1 MNVPPELQESIADHF
16 YQLDDATKE
25 CELLFRSV
33 HNDAEAFRN
42 VLTYCRSMKWACEEQ
57 TDTLD
62 ASLSDGTGG
71 PGMRVSIL
79 GGTNIERYCRTNSLQ
94 TIAPNAY
101 AAIQKSR
108 LADPIDIPDYHV
120 RINLKQE
127 TPVPNP
133 IASGWNDQ
141 LPKLFRLKK
150 RYSIRLP
157 GDRLRLD
164 ATLVRSSTAP
174 ALSFANSDVMR
185 RAPLYELELEY
196 VGPRPLNTKSKAKAA
211 AKEMLRMASEILI
224 AMHYDKTTV
233 LLSTSEKAAVRTH
246 YLELVGKQEDAP
258 DKFVGAKPVPLERH
272 HLVPDAL
279 HQLPALLGGQR
290 GSYAIT
296 EKADGERHLVY
307 VDPDNRVLVLNNRME
322 VMAFPVTLNHA
333 WENSLFDA
341 EIVVTHSGV
350 RTVLLFDCYYV
361 RGASVVDLPLLAAVT
376 APAGAGAEA
385 GATQT
390 SRYSYVK
397 KFEEHASSDDDE
409 RFALRAKVYI
419 TGPDLFGNAQYV
431 LTRSEVNMMD
441 YHIDGLIFMPI
452 KAAAKLSGTWH
463 QVYKWKP
470 AQENTIDFLIRFD
483 PDEDFIVDDDGT
495 LYRKGLL
502 FVGFQK
508 STTKITGLDFLSG
521 SGRKGGRSGGRGG
534 REGRRGPAAGGR
546 IGNTYV
552 AVPFYPEDAP
562 KDISVCHIKVTETD
576 GRKAYCTN
584 GDLILDDTIIECSFD
599 DRKNQWIPKRVRR
612 DKTELYHQNRSL
624 SRAVNDYMTALSVWT
639 NVIYPVTRQHVIG
652 AEPLTEKDI
661 PQTAYYD
668 RNQKGRHEFQTRPM
682 TNFHNHW
689 IKLRTLIGRP
699 PMTQNRSLFDI
710 GCGKGGDLN
719 KWIRSGFTT
728 VVGIDLFTDNITH
741 PIDGVYARMEN
752 THAYSPARHKY
763 AFFPFDASIVIDEAS
778 IERHVPDDH
787 RILAKLLWGMGKA
800 PNTAL
805 QNYVGIAKNGFDVV
819 SCQFAIHYFFETR
832 AKLDAFIQNVA
843 SQLVDGGY
851 FIGTCFDGLRV
862 HNLLRALP
870 TGDRIMGYKNEVP
883 IWGIWK
889 RYDTWDDMDP
899 VHNIG
904 KAIGVYMETISPKVL
919 TEYLVDF
926 DLLRQ
931 KLAEVGIFEVES
943 GTFEEAY
950 HGMMAELDTLPV
962 DIRSSVTEMSA
973 DEKTYSFLNRWFVFR
988 KGPQASTSTTTT
1000 STKTKSRPSTVKET
1014 TRAKDKK
1021 PTKEPKSTA
1030 TTTAT
1035 AKATG
1040 RKRSVSK

>member
-1 MNVPPELQESIADHF
+1 MLKVLKEKPLYKVTMNVPPELQERVAEVF
-16 YQLDDATKE
+16 RQLDDTTKE
-25 CELLFRSV
+25 CELLFRSM
-33 HNDAEAFRN
+33 HNNAAAFKN
-42 VLTYCRSMKWACEEQ
+42 VLTYCRSMKWPCEEQ
-57 TDTLD
+57 VDTLD
-62 ASLSDGTGG
+62 ASLSDGTS

-79 GGTNIERYCRTNSLQ
+79 GGTNIERYCRTNTLQ
-94 TIAPNAY
+94 TLSPSAY
-101 AAIQKSR
+101 TAIQKTR
-108 LADPIDIPDYHV
+108 LAEPIEIPDYHLRV
-120 RINLKQE
+120 NLKQE
-127 TPVPNP
+127 TPIANP
-133 IASGWNDQ
+133 VASGWNDQ
-141 LPKLFRLKK
+141 SPKVFRLKK
-150 RYSIRLP
+150 RYIIRLP
-157 GDRLRLD
+157 GDKFRLD

-174 ALSFANSDVMR
+174 AHSFANSDVMR
-185 RAPLYELELEY
+185 RAPMYELELEY
-196 VGPRPLNTKSKAKAA
+196 VGPRPLTTKSKAAA

-224 AMHYDKTTV
+224 AMHYDTTMT
-233 LLSTSEKAAVRTH
+233 LLSASEKAAMRSN
-246 YLELVGKQEDAP
+246 YLELVGKHEEAP

-307 VDPDNRVLVLNNRME
+307 VDPDNRVLVFNNRME
-322 VMAFPVTLNHA
+322 VVAFPVTLKHG

-361 RGASVVDLPLLAAVT
+361 RGASVVDLPLLAAVA
-376 APAGAGAEA
+376 APGAGAGAQ
-385 GATQT
+385 TQT
-390 SRYSYVK
+390 QNSRYAYVK
-397 KFEEHASSDDDE
+397 KFEEQASSEKDE
-409 RFALRAKVYI
+409 RFALRAKAYI

-431 LTRSEVNMMD
+431 LTRAEINMMD
-441 YHIDGLIFMPI
+441 YDIDGLIYMPI

-463 QVYKWKP
+463 QVFKWKP
-470 AQENTIDFLIRFD
+470 AHENTIDFLIRFD
-483 PDEDFIVDDDGT
+483 PDEDFIIDDDGT

-502 FVGFQK
+502 YVGFQK
-508 STTKITGLDFLSG
+508 STTKITGLDFFSG
-521 SGRKGGRSGGRGG
+521 AGRGRGDRGGRGG
-534 REGRRGPAAGGR
+534 RGGR
-546 IGNTYV
+546 NGGNSYV

-584 GDLILDDTIIECSFD
+584 GDLILDDTILECSFD
-599 DRKNQWIPKRVRR
+599 ERKNQWIPKRVRR

-639 NVIYPVTRQHVIG
+639 NVIYPVTRQHVVG
-652 AEPLTEKDI
+652 AVTLTEEDV

-699 PMTQNRSLFDI
+699 PVTQNRSLFDI

-728 VVGIDLFTDNITH
+728 VVGIDLFTNNITH
-741 PIDGVYARMEN
+741 PIDGVYARLEN

-787 RILAKLLWGMGKA
+787 RTLAKLLWGMGKA
-800 PNTAL
+800 PNAEL
-805 QNYVGIAKNGFDVV
+805 QKVVGIAKKGFDVV
-819 SCQFAIHYFFETR
+819 SCQFAMHYFFETHS
-832 AKLDAFIQNVA
+832 KLDAFIQNVA
-843 SQLVDGGY
+843 NQLVEGGF

-862 HNLLRALP
+862 HNLLRGLP
-870 TGDRIMGYKNEVP
+870 NGGSVKGFKNEVP

-889 RYDTWDDMDP
+889 RYDAWDDMDP
-899 VHNIG
+899 HQNIG
-904 KAIGVYMETISPKVL
+904 KAIGVYMETISPKIL

-931 KLAEVGIFEVES
+931 KLAEVGIHEVES

-950 HGMMAELDTLPV
+950 HGMMAELDTLPM
-962 DIRSSVTEMSA
+962 DIRTSVTEMSA

-988 KGPQASTSTTTT
+988 KDTSATFA
-1000 STKTKSRPSTVKET
+1000 KPRSRPTTARKGSKAKETVKET
-1014 TRAKDKK
+1014 A
-1021 PTKEPKSTA
+1021 PA
-1030 TTTAT
+1030 TT
-1035 AKATG
+1035 KG
-1040 RKRSVSK
+1040 RKRSVSKEK